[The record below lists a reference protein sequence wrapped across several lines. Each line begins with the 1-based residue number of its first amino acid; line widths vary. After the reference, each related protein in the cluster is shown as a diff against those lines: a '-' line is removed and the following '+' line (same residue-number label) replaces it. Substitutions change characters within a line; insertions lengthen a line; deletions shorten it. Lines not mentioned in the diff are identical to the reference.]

1 MLAWKVVAKREVP
14 WGNNCAVLTVTAN
27 KQQTAQTATHT
38 SVAQTVDPN
47 PIYRLENLGT
57 KFGTV

>member
-1 MLAWKVVAKREVP
+1 MLAWKSGSKAR
-14 WGNNCAVLTVTAN
+14 GAVGKQLRGTDGDSKQTAN
-27 KQQTAQTATHT
+27 SANSNTT

-57 KFGTV
+57 NFGTV